1 MKIRCMHNSL
11 RLRLQKSDLTI
22 LQKTNSVAENIVFG
36 SDQIL
41 IYQLQMADGL
51 AHPEVQY
58 QHNTITVQVP
68 TPMVKTWVDTTQV
81 SIEAHLPLL
90 TNNTDGT
97 NQLHLLIEKDFPCQH
112 REEAGSAD
120 TFFELVNDETN
131 E

>member
-22 LQKTNSVAENIVFG
+22 LQKTNSVAESIVFG
-36 SDQIL
+36 SNQIL

-51 AHPEVQY
+51 DHPEVRY
-58 QHNTITVQVP
+58 QQNTITVQVP
-68 TPMVKTWVDTTQV
+68 TPMVETWVDTTQV
-81 SIEAHLPLL
+81 SIEAHLSLL

-112 REEAGSAD
+112 QEETGFAN
-120 TFFELVNDETN
+120 TFFELIDD
-131 E
+131 

>member
-22 LQKTNSVAENIVFG
+22 LQKINSVAESIVFG
-36 SDQIL
+36 SNQIL

-51 AHPEVQY
+51 SHPEVQY
-58 QHNTITVQVP
+58 QQNTITVQVP
-68 TPMVKTWVDTTQV
+68 TPMVKTWAETTQV
-81 SIEAHLPLL
+81 SIEAHLPLS

-112 REEAGSAD
+112 QEETGFAN
-120 TFFELVNDETN
+120 TFFELIDD
-131 E
+131 

>member
-22 LQKTNSVAENIVFG
+22 LQKTNSVAESIVFG
-36 SDQIL
+36 SNQIL

-51 AHPEVQY
+51 DHPEVRY
-58 QHNTITVQVP
+58 QQNTITVQVP
-68 TPMVKTWVDTTQV
+68 TPMVETWVDTTQV
-81 SIEAHLPLL
+81 SIEAHLSLL

-112 REEAGSAD
+112 REEARRRKLNQKKNSK
-120 TFFELVNDETN
+120 
-131 E
+131 